1 MPIGK
6 RFYDT
11 LSVLNPFRSRI
22 NYLRDDGNPRTIIAS
37 GGKGLFKL
45 KPEKR
50 SSTLLEKY
58 WTYYNREGT
67 VWAAINSIAFNTV
80 MVGYT
85 LHSDI
90 PEAKKVISNFCKR
103 VNLDTHLLDNVI
115 YALVLGDSFMEII
128 YKKNSRD
135 ISRLKD
141 IDPKTMVINYNK
153 YGEVETYQQVIL
165 GKKQPP
171 IGKEYICH
179 IKLFSRPD
187 SPYGISIIE
196 PSKDTIDRKVRT
208 DEALAN
214 AIIRHGTSKYIAT
227 IGTAE
232 EKQLPPESILKEIK
246 EELEDIDEK
255 NEFVVPWNVK
265 IETIDERGIQGVEEY
280 FNYFQSQVVLGLL
293 CPEEALGLGR
303 GATEATSR
311 VKAILYERMIKSFQL
326 RISRIIE
333 HELFNKV
340 LRANGLPE
348 NSVEIVFNSVTEED
362 EALKAKWIGNLLRG
376 FQRST
381 IKPFTIN
388 EIRSFFGYKPVNI
401 PLADR
406 LIYGYDEI
414 KKDEDEYD

>member
-1 MPIGK
+1 MPLGK
-6 RFYDT
+6 KIFNS
-11 LSVLNPFRSRI
+11 LNVLNPFKGRI
-22 NYLRDDGNPRTIIAS
+22 SYLRDDGSPRTIIAT
-37 GGKGLFKL
+37 GGRGIFRL
-45 KPEKR
+45 KSERRNPA
-50 SSTLLEKY
+50 LLDQY

-90 PEAKKVISNFCKR
+90 PEAKKIIADFCKR
-103 VNLDTHLLDNVI
+103 VDLDTHLLDNVI
-115 YALVLGDSFMEII
+115 YALVLGDAFMEII

-141 IDPKTMVINYNK
+141 IDPKTMIINYNK
-153 YGEVETYQQVIL
+153 YGEVESYQQEIF
-165 GKKQPP
+165 GKKQEP
-171 IGKEYICH
+171 IDKEYICH

-208 DEALAN
+208 DDALAN
-214 AIIRHGTSKYIAT
+214 AIIRHGTSKYVAT

-232 EKQLPPESILKEIK
+232 EKQLPPESVLKDIK

-265 IETIDERGIQGVEEY
+265 IETIDEKGIQGVEEY

-293 CPEEALGLGR
+293 CPEEALGMGR
-303 GATEATSR
+303 GSTEATSR

-326 RISRIIE
+326 KISRIVE

-340 LRANGLPE
+340 LKAHGLPE

-376 FQRST
+376 FQRSK

-388 EIRSFFGYKPVNI
+388 EIRSFFGFRPVDI
-401 PLADR
+401 PIANR
-406 LIYGYDEI
+406 LVYGYEEDGGESDE
-414 KKDEDEYD
+414 